1 MKAIT
6 FPGVIEEIYD
16 DHTGLN
22 PVRLK
27 VSSETM
33 LFETY
38 VPADVGRKLKAS
50 IQLINLCSEVFR
62 DTNAGGSII
71 KGPSAWRFRDGG
83 YGNKK

>member
-38 VPADVGRKLKAS
+38 VPADVGRKLK
-50 IQLINLCSEVFR
+50 
-62 DTNAGGSII
+62 GGMSMKVILAE
-71 KGPSAWRFRDGG
+71 GTD
-83 YGNKK
+83 